1 MSDCL
6 FCKII
11 KKEIPANIVF
21 EDDNTVAFRD
31 INPVAP
37 THILVIPKSHV
48 SGLNDI
54 NNTNSEI
61 MSQLTETANKVCEQE
76 KIINNGFRFVIN
88 SGENGGQT
96 VFHLH
101 LHILGGRKLEWPP
114 G

>member
-1 MSDCL
+1 MTDCL

-21 EDDNTVAFRD
+21 ENDKTIAFRD

-37 THILVIPKSHV
+37 THILVIPKNHI
-48 SGLNDI
+48 SGLIEI
-54 NNTNSEI
+54 NNKNSEI
-61 MSQLTETANKVCEQE
+61 ISQLTETANIVCEQE
-76 KIINNGFRFVIN
+76 GIFNDGFRFVIN